1 MRDLLIEIL
10 STVRK
15 NKLRTALTGF
25 AVSWGIFMLIV
36 LLGAGNGLLNATKSN
51 SMDIMANSMMVGGGR
66 TSMPYNGLKKGRFV
80 QLRQSDIDIT
90 GGKEF
95 ADNIDDVTGLV
106 EYSVNISN
114 LKESVSCSLRGVYP
128 AYGKIEKIKISHG
141 RFINDIDLA
150 ERRKVVVL
158 GRKIADELLNDPSIP
173 TENIVGQYVNIEKI
187 NYKVVGIYA
196 SDQMRRDAAY
206 MPFSS
211 MLTLYGLGDKVHNI
225 IFSFNNLNTAE
236 ANKQFEKKYRAVINT
251 NHRAAPAD
259 PNTIWIWNR
268 FTQNLQMQQ
277 GTAMISITIWI
288 IGIFTLLS
296 GIVGVS
302 NIMLISVKERTHEF
316 GIRKALGA
324 KPSSILGLIIVE
336 SVAITAFFGYIGMV
350 FGMGACEI
358 LDIAFGKDLIDI
370 GVAKIS
376 MIKEPFIG
384 VNVALEAT
392 LLLIVAGTLA
402 GLVPAKKA
410 AGVRPIEALRAE

>member
-1 MRDLLIEIL
+1 MHDLLIEIL

-25 AVSWGIFMLIV
+25 SVSWGIFMLIV

-95 ADNIDDVTGLV
+95 ADNIEDVTGLV

-158 GRKIADELLNDPSIP
+158 GSKIADELLNDSSIP

-259 PNTIWIWNR
+259 PNKYYDLDYRNFYSFKRNR
-268 FTQNLQMQQ
+268 GCFEYYVDKCKRENSRVWHQ
-277 GTAMISITIWI
+277 
-288 IGIFTLLS
+288 
-296 GIVGVS
+296 
-302 NIMLISVKERTHEF
+302 K
-316 GIRKALGA
+316 GIRCKTFSYSGFN
-324 KPSSILGLIIVE
+324 SSREYYDYGFFRICRYGLRNG
-336 SVAITAFFGYIGMV
+336 SV
-350 FGMGACEI
+350 
-358 LDIAFGKDLIDI
+358 
-370 GVAKIS
+370 
-376 MIKEPFIG
+376 
-384 VNVALEAT
+384 
-392 LLLIVAGTLA
+392 
-402 GLVPAKKA
+402 
-410 AGVRPIEALRAE
+410 